1 MNLRHL
7 QRQPMNRWGERIPA
21 LHPDGSHVPE
31 GAGRLAF
38 VLLAGYVLVLPTAGT
53 VALRNLLFFS
63 ALLLTLFAAVRW
75 KLKLQVPFALAWI
88 VYAAVALASLAHAI
102 DPAYSLGEIKAEI
115 LYGII
120 ATMLAGTWFTR
131 MQSMK
136 ELLVVFVAGSVVMA
150 LFACWQEVRETT
162 LGFPFDPARHGSLH
176 SGAGDY
182 STYIVVVMPFLLG
195 MLWRHR
201 DSRRTTIL
209 LGVVVA
215 LNLMGAMITR
225 NRAVFPAMAV
235 ETLVLAVLLV
245 RTDGN
250 WVRWRAA
257 VPWIVLLVA
266 AIGAMFAL
274 QMATRIETNPAV
286 GPLARD
292 PRWEIWA
299 VALDNLRADPW
310 AGSGFGRRVFSFLN
324 PAVVETNGQHWHAHN
339 VLLDKGIQMGV
350 PGILAFVLLI
360 AAAVRRTW
368 LRRRA
373 RQTDATAAML
383 SAGCVALVAG
393 LFVKNMTDD
402 FFVRDQGYLFWMLV
416 AGAATALEPLRRA
429 RRAPDTAAI
438 AQDR

>member
-1 MNLRHL
+1 
-7 QRQPMNRWGERIPA
+7 MNRWGERIPA

-31 GAGRLAF
+31 GVGRIAF

-75 KLKLQVPFALAWI
+75 KLKLQIPFALPWI
-88 VYAAVALASLAHAI
+88 VYAVVAVASLVHAI

-120 ATMLAGTWFTR
+120 ASMLAGTWFTR
-131 MQSMK
+131 MGSMDK
-136 ELLVVFVAGSVVMA
+136 LLVAFMAGSVVMA
-150 LFACWQEVRETT
+150 LFACWQEVRETV
-162 LGFPFDPARHGSLH
+162 LGLAFDPARHGSLH

-209 LGVVVA
+209 LGIVIA
-215 LNLMGAMITR
+215 LNLAGAMITR
-225 NRAVFPAMAV
+225 NRAVFPALAV
-235 ETLVLAVLLV
+235 ETLVLSVLLL
-245 RTDGN
+245 RTDGS

-266 AIGAMFAL
+266 AIVALFAL
-274 QMATRIETNPAV
+274 QMATRIEANPAL
-286 GPLARD
+286 GPLERD

-299 VALDNLRADPW
+299 VALDNIRADPW
-310 AGSGFGRRVFSFLN
+310 FGSGFGRSVFSFLN
-324 PAVVETNGQHWHAHN
+324 PAVVQANGQHWHAHN
-339 VLLDKGIQMGV
+339 ALLDKGVQMGI

-360 AAAVRRTW
+360 VAALRRTW
-368 LRRRA
+368 LPCSA
-373 RQTDATAAML
+373 RQAHASAAML
-383 SAGCVALVAG
+383 SAGCVALAAG

-402 FFVRDQGYLFWMLV
+402 FFVRDQGYLFWVLM
-416 AGAATALEPLRRA
+416 AGAAAALEPLRRGS
-429 RRAPDTAAI
+429 RAPGTAAA